1 MELFF
6 LCYSAEVSGAAED
19 LMLMT
24 KENQALT
31 SELAEASYER
41 DGMRRQIQELG
52 EINAGLE
59 HARRAI
65 EIEKDGNTLNFVA
78 HRFVSS
84 FLINKI
90 YIFFRRRICLSICG
104 WRHA

>member
-1 MELFF
+1 M
-6 LCYSAEVSGAAED
+6 SGAAED

-41 DGMRRQIQELG
+41 DAMRHRLQELG

-59 HARRAI
+59 HAKRAI
-65 EIEKDGNTLNFVA
+65 EIEKDGKFTFSHVD
-78 HRFVSS
+78 
-84 FLINKI
+84 
-90 YIFFRRRICLSICG
+90 Y
-104 WRHA
+104 